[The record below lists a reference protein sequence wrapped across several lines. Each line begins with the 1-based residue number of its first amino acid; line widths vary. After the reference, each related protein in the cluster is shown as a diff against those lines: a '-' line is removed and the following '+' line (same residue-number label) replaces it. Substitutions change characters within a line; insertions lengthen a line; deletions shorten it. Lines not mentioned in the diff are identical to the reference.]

1 MNDKLIVAIDVE
13 NFFEAKKIIEIL
25 EDQVAFFKVG
35 LELMA
40 SGDYFKIIEFLA
52 KKNKKIFADLK
63 IFDISQTIAKTVK
76 NLSQYPIDFLTMHC
90 ASLDIMQKANENKGK
105 IKILGVTVLTN
116 LDENDL
122 EQMGFD
128 KNLKLQDLVLKKA
141 ELALKSG
148 LDGVVASAHEA
159 QFLRQ
164 KIHDNF
170 IIVTPGIRLEN
181 VKNDDQK
188 RVSDVKSALGYGADY
203 LVVGRPITTS
213 ENPQLMAKKFNNLIH
228 EFIAN
233 NC

>member
-13 NFFEAKKIIEIL
+13 NFFEAKKLIEIL
-25 EDQVAFFKVG
+25 EDEVDFFKVG

-40 SGDYFKIIEFLA
+40 SGDYFKIIDFLS

-63 IFDISQTIAKTVK
+63 VFDISQTIAKTVK

-90 ASLDIMQKANENKGK
+90 ASFDIMQKASENKGK

-116 LDENDL
+116 LDDNDL
-122 EQMGFD
+122 EQMGYD

-164 KIHDNF
+164 KINDNF

-188 RVSDVKSALGYGADY
+188 RVSDVKSALGYGVNY
-203 LVVGRPITTS
+203 LVVGRPITLS
-213 ENPQLMAKKFNNLIH
+213 DNPQLMAKKFNNLIH
-228 EFIAN
+228 EFSTN
-233 NC
+233 NF